1 MTKEDFLIDIH
12 QAVLDRK
19 RIYLIMLCEETG
31 EYDVITNS
39 DESTDLPSILS
50 QLPFTGRV
58 YREDVLPEWYDFVE
72 NVEDTEIYGFE
83 LEDGKLI
90 PASEELI
97 TNVDTKQHQIII
109 QLPEG
114 ILEL

>member
-58 YREDVLPEWYDFVE
+58 YREDVFPEWYDFVE

-83 LEDGKLI
+83 LDDGKVQV
-90 PASEELI
+90 AI
-97 TNVDTKQHQIII
+97 TPYDSIEKEQEHKSN
-109 QLPEG
+109 
-114 ILEL
+114 

>member
-83 LEDGKLI
+83 LEDGKVQV
-90 PASEELI
+90 AI
-97 TNVDTKQHQIII
+97 TPYDSIEKEQEHKSN
-109 QLPEG
+109 
-114 ILEL
+114 